1 MRKSSEPAKRKSIP
15 VRNSSLGSRASA
27 VSASGKKSGLP
38 VPRTNNLQLGGPSN
52 FKLKRTGSFAAD
64 HGRPSANAVAHTPFQ
79 TPRSTVFA
87 TPGSGLGFSSANKGR
102 AKDGVNYHDKAV
114 QKKLLVKIHDFLDA
128 SGLRDA
134 AERFRGTLRLDKKEF
149 VGLFKMFMEH
159 FEGTFPN
166 LHEIEK
172 EVPELLKR
180 LGCHHIT
187 FTKASFASIGALH
200 SAGQFIALFAWL
212 IDLVDPLPDQTS
224 DDDVVS
230 YVRRFLCFVPSGGKV
245 DSFQEKVRS
254 LYAPWM
260 KGQENFDA
268 EYNEWILFLD
278 GVGVS
283 QESFESSLNNVR
295 SKREELAKI
304 KDDRLKLQQQSGLAP
319 ECEALTKD
327 KNGLQEYL
335 EDIYKY
341 NKEQRAVIERIKQL
355 NAEKRNR
362 LLDLHG
368 QINELK
374 KAKESQPFTK
384 LEFES
389 QRQQLVQLRSEVALE
404 KDTRASIEREIGLS
418 ETSYNKALEQCNAA
432 VQNFRSLAR
441 SIGLMPQT
449 GDISFDPQEYIGNSN
464 MLERW
469 KNVVQPALRSI
480 LLEKKQRLDEL
491 LNKIKRIEEEIEEDS
506 AKRDMSQEIVKQSEF
521 DMQFMESAMHDHMQ
535 KCQEITEELG
545 RHRKMYAELRKE
557 VDNKEQ
563 NIQKLN
569 EMLNSYG
576 CPNEIRN
583 RGKRVVEMGSG
594 DLEKKR
600 QILKRLKPEQ
610 ISLRLERYQILNWK
624 ADYSKVNNKNLAAQ
638 KEGTLKE
645 TSELDKKL
653 GEELVQLTNCCI
665 DEAKKINEDSNAAID
680 AVDRK
685 WLEKITSMK
694 QMMEEKKG
702 DPELAK
708 TLEEMCAD
716 YPVLHSLN
724 L

>member
-27 VSASGKKSGLP
+27 VASGKKSGLP

-230 YVRRFLCFVPSGGKV
+230 YVRR
-245 DSFQEKVRS
+245 SFQEKVRS

-569 EMLNSYG
+569 EMLN
-576 CPNEIRN
+576 
-583 RGKRVVEMGSG
+583 
-594 DLEKKR
+594 
-600 QILKRLKPEQ
+600 
-610 ISLRLERYQILNWK
+610 
-624 ADYSKVNNKNLAAQ
+624 NLAAQ

>member
-230 YVRRFLCFVPSGGKV
+230 YVRR
-245 DSFQEKVRS
+245 SFQEKVRS

-569 EMLNSYG
+569 EMLN
-576 CPNEIRN
+576 
-583 RGKRVVEMGSG
+583 
-594 DLEKKR
+594 
-600 QILKRLKPEQ
+600 
-610 ISLRLERYQILNWK
+610 
-624 ADYSKVNNKNLAAQ
+624 NLAAQ